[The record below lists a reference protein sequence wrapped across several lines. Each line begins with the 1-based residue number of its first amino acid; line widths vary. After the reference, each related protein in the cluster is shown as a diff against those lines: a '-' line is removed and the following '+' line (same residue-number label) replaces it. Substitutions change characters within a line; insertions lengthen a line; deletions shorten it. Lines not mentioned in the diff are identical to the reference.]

1 MRMEK
6 PAATVTTASG
16 HLGSDNTIHPTQTRL
31 LSPIECSLLQTFPS
45 DFKWGDALT
54 KFGHTHIREM
64 IGEAVPPA
72 FTRMHGQVLYG
83 IVKREWERAPMTLS
97 DERCVKAWAK
107 LVIAAKKD
115 DRVDP
120 RSYFEHA
127 MPKGREAASTKPIRA
142 SEATKKSTHGH
153 EASQE
158 AF

>member
-1 MRMEK
+1 
-6 PAATVTTASG
+6 
-16 HLGSDNTIHPTQTRL
+16 
-31 LSPIECSLLQTFPS
+31 
-45 DFKWGDALT
+45 
-54 KFGHTHIREM
+54 M

-97 DERCVKAWAK
+97 YERCVKAWAK